1 MAYIIGVSGKQD
13 GLNLPT
19 AAFSAEGS
27 DMAVASS
34 TKRVLIV
41 DDEEAIVTLIRD
53 VLMNFNYEPLV
64 ATRWT
69 EAVDAIVNQQ
79 PDLIL
84 LDLKMPTIDGSSL
97 LEFIRDE
104 GNQVPVIIVSG
115 FITDEVAQN
124 LSKFGVSGFVRKP
137 FKVSQLKEQVDRV
150 LGVESVAAPPP
161 KSDPETPKP
170 RPASPPADAAPEEPP
185 KSSPSKPAS
194 IGSLYDGASEEAE
207 VVDDVEAAPAQA
219 PSEEEVLQILQKLD
233 APKTTPSPAAPPP
246 APTPPASEKAAPPAE
261 AVPPA
266 AQAPD
271 LPGGEGPSP
280 APESVGEGF
289 GEERRHRTHHRRHRP
304 RRISRKN
311 VLIYSAITFVCI
323 LVAGFLA
330 AIHWWESQGGLKEI
344 QTKAG
349 ESVKEQLKKELLK
362 ELQNQPR

>member
-1 MAYIIGVSGKQD
+1 
-13 GLNLPT
+13 
-19 AAFSAEGS
+19 
-27 DMAVASS
+27 MAVTSS

-69 EAVDAIVNQQ
+69 EAVDAIANQQ

-150 LGVESVAAPPP
+150 LGVESVAVPPP
-161 KSDPETPKP
+161 KSDPEPPEP
-170 RPASPPADAAPEEPP
+170 RPASPAAEAAPEEPSKP
-185 KSSPSKPAS
+185 SPSKPAS
-194 IGSLYDGASEEAE
+194 IDSLYDGASEETE
-207 VVDDVEAAPAQA
+207 VADDIDDGESTPAAPAQA

-233 APKTTPSPAAPPP
+233 APKTPPPTPAAPFPSPPP
-246 APTPPASEKAAPPAE
+246 AVEATPPAEAAPPA
-261 AVPPA
+261 AQPA
-266 AQAPD
+266 SIAQTPD
-271 LPGGEGPSP
+271 LPADGGP
-280 APESVGEGF
+280 AAVPETLGGAPD
-289 GEERRHRTHHRRHRP
+289 GGHRHRTHHRRTRP
-304 RRISRKN
+304 RRISKKN
-311 VLIYSAITFVCI
+311 VLIYSAITVVCMV
-323 LVAGFLA
+323 VAGFLA

-349 ESVKEQLKKELLK
+349 TAVKEQIKQELLK
-362 ELQNQPR
+362 ELQSQQR